1 MVSLLQRAGVS
12 KVAAALLTAVRQA
25 VKGGCDATDAALA
38 LLQLVTHL
46 CSLDFSEALV
56 SGEQVLSLCCTC
68 ASYACSVDALT
79 MRCLH
84 TCAATV
90 Y

>member
-1 MVSLLQRAGVS
+1 MPYGCCIFARRFVPLIFGLKRQKVVSLLQQAGVS

-25 VKGGCDATDAALA
+25 VEAGGDATDAALA

-56 SGEQVLSLCCTC
+56 SGEQVLYL
-68 ASYACSVDALT
+68 YL
-79 MRCLH
+79 
-84 TCAATV
+84 
-90 Y
+90 

>member
-38 LLQLVTHL
+38 LLQLVMHL

-68 ASYACSVDALT
+68 VPAMPVAS
-79 MRCLH
+79 MP
-84 TCAATV
+84 
-90 Y
+90 